1 MWFFILIC
9 CDYFPV
15 TDSSIESVCM
25 CVLNLN
31 RSSIFLIFGVKH
43 MVLFAAGVDRRGLKS
58 I

>member
-1 MWFFILIC
+1 M
-9 CDYFPV
+9 
-15 TDSSIESVCM
+15 ESMCM

-43 MVLFAAGVDRRGLKS
+43 MVLFAAGVDRSGLKS